1 MNTMDALAPVA
12 ADEHEE
18 DQFLR
23 ALGERV
29 RALRARR
36 GLTRRN
42 LSAAT
47 GVSERY
53 LANLE
58 YGTANP
64 SIRILRELRGAL
76 NCSLAEL
83 IGDETASS
91 PEWLLLRDLLV
102 GRSETDLQRARALL
116 SPLFGAAPTSE
127 AKRLQRIA
135 LIGLRG
141 AGKST
146 LGRMLAK
153 QQGVEFVEI
162 SREIEHMAGVAVAE
176 ISNLYG
182 TQAYHRYERRAL
194 DETLAKYADVVI
206 GTPGSIVSEPATF
219 GLLLAHC
226 YTIWVQASPEEHMR
240 RVVDQGGD
248 LQPIADNASRAEA
261 MDDLKHIL
269 SSRAALYGKADLHID
284 TAGLN
289 VTEAFAALKAGIEN
303 ARRLWAMGNRPGES
317 ALVTAGG
324 RP

>member
-1 MNTMDALAPVA
+1 MLDQKTNAISSSGSPESNEPV
-12 ADEHEE
+12 DPFQH
-18 DQFLR
+18 

-36 GLTRRN
+36 GLTRRD

-47 GVSERY
+47 DVSERY

-64 SIRILRELRGAL
+64 SIRILRQIKDAL

-102 GRSETDLQRARALL
+102 GRSEAELQRARALL
-116 SPLFGAAPTSE
+116 SPLFGAAPISE
-127 AKRLQRIA
+127 SSRLRRCA

-146 LGRMLAK
+146 LGRMLA
-153 QQGVEFVEI
+153 QQLAVPFIEI
-162 SREIEHMAGVAVAE
+162 SREIEHAAGVAVAE

-182 TQAYHRYERRAL
+182 TQAYHRHERRAL
-194 DETLAKYADVVI
+194 EDTLRKHPDVVI

-219 GLLLAHC
+219 GLLLSHC

-248 LQPIADNASRAEA
+248 QRPIEENANRAEA
-261 MDDLKHIL
+261 MEDLKRIL
-269 SSRAALYGKADLHID
+269 QSRAALYGKADLHIN

-289 VTEAFAALKAGIEN
+289 VTEAFAALRAGVDN
-303 ARRLWAMGNRPGES
+303 ARRLS
-317 ALVTAGG
+317 ALDLRAG
-324 RP
+324 R